1 MAIVKPRNL
10 DKPGGGWVY
19 RRRNVGLDI
28 GKAPRFVKRRLAPE
42 GTGLSWNNNGGG
54 GGPWGGPGGQTPW
67 GRGGK
72 GPARPPFDELLRRG
86 QRGFRGLLP
95 GGWGRGTYIVAAVAA
110 IVALWLLSGFYR
122 VEPDEQGVVLRF
134 GAFDRITEPGLNYH
148 LPAPIE
154 SVELPKVTRVNPIEI
169 GYRLSTPSGY
179 RVTSGGEEVP
189 EESLMLTGDENI
201 VDINFTVFWVIK
213 DAKQYLFNIRNPEL
227 VVKAAAESAMREVI
241 GHTDIAR
248 AFAEGRGKIK
258 TDTEKLTQEILDSYN
273 SGIAITDLQLQK
285 VDPPGQV
292 IDAFRDVQSAKIDL
306 NTLVNQ
312 AQAYRNDI
320 VPRAHGDAA
329 RVVQEAEAYRQQVV
343 LKAQGEA
350 SRFLSV
356 YHAYQ
361 LAKDVTTTRLYLET
375 LEAVLKGANKVIL
388 DKGAAGAG
396 VLPYLPLPAL
406 KLPPP
411 AAAPAKRSG
420 Q

>member
-1 MAIVKPRNL
+1 V
-10 DKPGGGWVY
+10 
-19 RRRNVGLDI
+19 
-28 GKAPRFVKRRLAPE
+28 
-42 GTGLSWNNNGGG
+42 SWNNQGGGGG
-54 GGPWGGPGGQTPW
+54 GGPWGGPGGPTPW
-67 GRGGK
+67 GGK
-72 GPARPPFDELLRRG
+72 GRPKPPQFDEILRRG
-86 QRGFRGLLP
+86 QDRFRGLLP
-95 GGWGRGTYIVAAVAA
+95 GGWGRGRWLLVGVAA
-110 IVALWLLSGFYR
+110 IVVIWLASGFYR

-134 GAFDRITEPGLNYH
+134 GALNRITEPGLNYH
-148 LPAPIE
+148 LPGPFE
-154 SVELPKVTRVNPIEI
+154 SVLLPKVTRVNPIEI
-169 GYRLSTPSGY
+169 GYRLNAPGTYSVAAAGSQ
-179 RVTSGGEEVP
+179 EVP
-189 EESLMLTGDENI
+189 EEALMLTGDENI

-213 DAKQYLFNIRNPEL
+213 DGTQYLFNIRNPEL

-241 GHTDIAR
+241 GHTDIAQ

-258 TDTEKLTQEILDSYN
+258 NDTQKLTQEILDSYG

-312 AQAYRNDI
+312 SQAYRNDI

-350 SRFLSV
+350 ARFISV
-356 YHAYQ
+356 YKSYQ
-361 LAKDVTTTRLYLET
+361 AAKDVTTTRLYLET

-406 KLPPP
+406 AAAPP
-411 AAAPAKRSG
+411 AAAPVKRSG
-420 Q
+420 P